1 MKQATVPQTI
11 WLKRCASFF
20 ILLFIGGVLFQGT
33 TNAQEK
39 FLDDL
44 LSVHFSN
51 ETDGWACGRWG
62 TVLHTA
68 DRGKTWLR
76 QTSGVHITLTSIFF
90 ADSQNGWAVGD
101 GGTIIHT
108 DDGGNTWR
116 KQTSSVSFYL
126 MGVCFV
132 SPLKGWVVTEQTHIL
147 VTEDGGKNW
156 RIQFTDGDYILKSI
170 SFCDSQHGWA
180 VGEYGFTYHTRDG
193 GISWENQYGHFGF
206 SDETGEIEAGSFL
219 FDVKAIDPQRA
230 WAVGIDGFVIRT
242 TDGGAT
248 WEKVHTGANSG
259 GRKRALL
266 CVDGNREGTL
276 MIGGKGVFLV
286 SSDEGETW
294 KTCEFSPPVTYGWV
308 YGISQ
313 SGKDN
318 FFTVGWGGAIYK
330 NASETSWQRVIY

>member
-1 MKQATVPQTI
+1 MKYVGVNQSVWKQ
-11 WLKRCASFF
+11 KCRY
-20 ILLFIGGVLFQGT
+20 LLLALIIGWGVMLGIAD
-33 TNAQEK
+33 AQEK

-44 LSVHFSN
+44 LSVHFSD
-51 ETDGWACGRWG
+51 ETDGWVCGRRG
-62 TVLHTA
+62 TVLHTT
-68 DRGKTWLR
+68 DGGKTWQR
-76 QTSGVHITLTSIFF
+76 QNSGVHITLTSIFF

-108 DDGGNTWR
+108 GDGGNTWK
-116 KQTSSVSFYL
+116 KQTSPVSFYL

-147 VTEDGGKNW
+147 VTEDGGENW

-170 SFCDSQHGWA
+170 SFCDSQNGWA
-180 VGEYGFTYHTRDG
+180 VGEYGFTYHTRNG
-193 GISWENQYGHFGF
+193 GVTWENQYGHFGF

-230 WAVGIDGFVIRT
+230 WAVGIDGLVIRT
-242 TDGGAT
+242 IDGGAT
-248 WEKVHTGANSG
+248 WERVHTGANAG

-266 CVDGNREGTL
+266 CVDGNKEGTL

-294 KTCEFSPPVTYGWV
+294 KTSEFLPPVTYGWV

-313 SGKDN
+313 SGKNN

-330 NASETSWQRVIY
+330 NASEISWQRVTY